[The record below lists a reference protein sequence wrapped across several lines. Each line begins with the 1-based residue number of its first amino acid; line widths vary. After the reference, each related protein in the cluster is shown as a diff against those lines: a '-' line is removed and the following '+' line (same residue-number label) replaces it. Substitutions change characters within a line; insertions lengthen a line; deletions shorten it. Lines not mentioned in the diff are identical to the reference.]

1 MRTLLKY
8 TIGCFALAFFLACNK
23 KGDWL
28 DRQSQT
34 VLANEQVMTDP
45 KLIVGLLANYYDR
58 LPSDASLT
66 NRWQQHT
73 SYDDAV
79 WSGGGN
85 SGDEERNSIVN
96 YATNRWGLWDYVLI
110 GISIL
115 RWRTWKFMVQISL
128 TPPGNN
134 LMQNSGF

>member
-8 TIGCFALAFFLACNK
+8 TVGCFALAFFLACNK
-23 KGDWL
+23 EGDWL

-34 VLANEQVMTDP
+34 VLANEQVMNDP

-96 YATNRWGLWDYVLI
+96 YATNRWGLWDYALI
-110 GISIL
+110 RDINLALENMEQFG
-115 RWRTWKFMVQISL
+115 TNL
-128 TPPGNN
+128 TDATKKTI
-134 LMQNSGF
+134 